1 MVLTAT
7 TPTRTREITVHE
19 ADAHDLFLRALDL
32 PIEHREAF
40 LAEECP
46 SPEVR
51 EEVEALLRALDEAEG
66 FLDGSGG
73 GAALEQ
79 VGTLIAGRYRLEV
92 SSPGIDRPLVR
103 LEDFEHYKGFEAKLE
118 TMTPAENGQKRYR
131 GVIKGLQDN
140 RVLVETDTGQ
150 VEIAFS
156 DLAKAKLVLTDE
168 LIKAAAS

>member
-1 MVLTAT
+1 MKNMRRTPLEKKLTDIIDPVIQDLGFDLVWLSVTGEGGSKTVQILAQNPQTRNLGIEDAAT
-7 TPTRTREITVHE
+7 IS
-19 ADAHDLFLRALDL
+19 RAV
-32 PIEHREAF
+32 
-40 LAEECP
+40 
-46 SPEVR
+46 S
-51 EEVEALLRALDEAEG
+51 ALLDVE
-66 FLDGSGG
+66 DP
-73 GAALEQ
+73 
-79 VGTLIAGRYRLEV
+79 IAGRYRLEV